1 MSMETALLITE
12 SLKYIELHLKD
23 PLTTAEISRAIGYS
37 EFYFSRRFKK
47 EMKMTVMEYVK
58 GRKLLKASEEILDGE
73 KIIDVAL
80 RYGWE
85 THSGFTKSF
94 KQEFGFCP
102 ALLKAMTIQIG
113 DLEEE
118 SMKERFLRETEIH
131 STKEELFQR
140 LVEEIKL
147 AKIKID
153 YDELKA
159 VYSCA
164 CRSYKGKMR
173 YSGDEYITHPLNVAI
188 LLAEMGTDK
197 DIIYAGM
204 FCDVLEKTSM
214 TIGQL
219 KRELP
224 AGTISV
230 LENAARIENVWEDD
244 SVEEVIILK
253 LAERLHNMRTA
264 QFVTEQQRKQKARE
278 TIGQIL
284 PVAKKMG
291 NARLT
296 AELQEL
302 SVKYLCEGD
311 IRTTE

>member
-1 MSMETALLITE
+1 
-12 SLKYIELHLKD
+12 
-23 PLTTAEISRAIGYS
+23 R
-37 EFYFSRRFKK
+37 
-47 EMKMTVMEYVK
+47 
-58 GRKLLKASEEILDGE
+58 
-73 KIIDVAL
+73 
-80 RYGWE
+80 
-85 THSGFTKSF
+85 
-94 KQEFGFCP
+94 
-102 ALLKAMTIQIG
+102 
-113 DLEEE
+113 
-118 SMKERFLRETEIH
+118 
-131 STKEELFQR
+131 
-140 LVEEIKL
+140 
-147 AKIKID
+147 
-153 YDELKA
+153 
-159 VYSCA
+159 
-164 CRSYKGKMR
+164 
-173 YSGDEYITHPLNVAI
+173 
-188 LLAEMGTDK
+188 
-197 DIIYAGM
+197 
-204 FCDVLEKTSM
+204 
-214 TIGQL
+214 

-311 IRTTE
+311 